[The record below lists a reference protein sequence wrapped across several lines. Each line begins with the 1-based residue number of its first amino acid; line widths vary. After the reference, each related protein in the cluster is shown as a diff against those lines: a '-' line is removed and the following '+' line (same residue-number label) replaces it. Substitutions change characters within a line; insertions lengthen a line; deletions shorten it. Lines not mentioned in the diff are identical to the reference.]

1 MGVSTAKAWQEF
13 PQVSGIPDAGLS
25 ATRHQGACPLDRLAI
40 CLSNSLAKGIA
51 PSSVNNSAGYL
62 LPNLRTCVVMHSY
75 QTIVISVVPRLP
87 TYGSDSYFHSKV
99 PGVVL
104 SW

>member
-1 MGVSTAKAWQEF
+1 MSTAKAWREF

-25 ATRHQGACPLDRLAI
+25 VTLHQGACPLDRLAI
-40 CLSNSLAKGIA
+40 CLSNSLAEGIA
-51 PSSVNNSAGYL
+51 PRSVNNNAGYL
-62 LPNLRTCVVMHSY
+62 LPNLKTCVVTHSY
-75 QTIVISVVPRLP
+75 ETTVISVVPRLP
-87 TYGSDSYFHSKV
+87 AYGWDSCFHSKV

>member
-1 MGVSTAKAWQEF
+1 MAKARHEF
-13 PQVSGIPDAGLS
+13 PQVSGIPDARLS

-40 CLSNSLAKGIA
+40 CQSNSLAKGIA
-51 PSSVNNSAGYL
+51 PRSVNNAVRYL
-62 LPNLRTCVVMHSY
+62 LPNLRTCVVTHPY
-75 QTIVISVVPRLP
+75 QTIVISVVPHLP
-87 TYGSDSYFHSKV
+87 AYGWDSCFHSKA